1 MIRGSLP
8 TLCSMLVLVTPLL
21 VPSVAISAPKK
32 KAPPKPPP
40 SKPVTVSLASVVDA
54 SNTPGGKDAGVAAL
68 NASLSKWKVTLAP
81 PGESEAAAKK
91 ALEAKKAVGVELS
104 LTLKTGKGE
113 ALDASMIL
121 STYPGHVL
129 KAEYRAG
136 GGGGSLVELIPP
148 VVDQLVSEVA
158 KDEGWVRAP

>member
-1 MIRGSLP
+1 MKRLAVM
-8 TLCSMLVLVTPLL
+8 LLVLGAT
-21 VPSVAISAPKK
+21 AEAAPKK

-40 SKPVTVSLASVVDA
+40 SKPITVSLASVVDA

-68 NASLSKWKVTLAP
+68 NAALLRWKVTLAP
-81 PGESEAAAKK
+81 PGETEAAAKK

-113 ALDASMIL
+113 ALDASMSL

-148 VVDQLVSEVA
+148 VVEQLVADVA
-158 KDEGWVRAP
+158 KDEGWLRAP

>member
-1 MIRGSLP
+1 MKHLAVM
-8 TLCSMLVLVTPLL
+8 LLVLGVT
-21 VPSVAISAPKK
+21 AEAAPKK

-40 SKPVTVSLASVVDA
+40 PKPVTVSLASVVDA
-54 SNTPGGKDAGVAAL
+54 SNTPGAKDAGVAAL
-68 NASLSKWKVTLAP
+68 NAALLKWKVTLAP

-91 ALEAKKAVGVELS
+91 ALEAKKAVGLELS

-136 GGGGSLVELIPP
+136 GGGGALVDLIPP
-148 VVDQLVSEVA
+148 VVDQLVADVA
-158 KDEGWVRAP
+158 KDEGWLRAP

>member
-1 MIRGSLP
+1 MKRLAVM
-8 TLCSMLVLVTPLL
+8 LLVLGAT
-21 VPSVAISAPKK
+21 AEAAPKK

-40 SKPVTVSLASVVDA
+40 SKPITVSLASVVDA

-68 NASLSKWKVTLAP
+68 NAALLKWKVTLAP
-81 PGESEAAAKK
+81 PGETEAAAKK

-148 VVDQLVSEVA
+148 VVEQLVADVA
-158 KDEGWVRAP
+158 KDEGWLRAP

>member
-1 MIRGSLP
+1 MKRLAV
-8 TLCSMLVLVTPLL
+8 MLL
-21 VPSVAISAPKK
+21 VVGLTAEAARKK
-32 KAPPKPPP
+32 KAPPKPP
-40 SKPVTVSLASVVDA
+40 SKPVTVALASVVDT

-68 NASLSKWKVTLAP
+68 NAALLKWKVTIAP

-91 ALEAKKAVGVELS
+91 ALEAKKGVGLELS

-136 GGGGSLVELIPP
+136 GGGGSLVDLIPP
-148 VVDQLVSEVA
+148 VVDQLVADVA
-158 KDEGWVRAP
+158 RDEGWLRAP

>member
-1 MIRGSLP
+1 MNRLG
-8 TLCSMLVLVTPLL
+8 LVLL
-21 VPSVAISAPKK
+21 VLGLTAEAAPKK
-32 KAPPKPPP
+32 KALAKPP

-68 NASLSKWKVTLAP
+68 NASLLKWKVTLAP

-104 LTLKTGKGE
+104 LTLKPGKGE

-136 GGGGSLVELIPP
+136 GGGGSLIELIPP
-148 VVDQLVSEVA
+148 VVDQLVADVA
-158 KDEGWVRAP
+158 KDEGWSRAP

>member
-1 MIRGSLP
+1 MIRGSLSTIWSIP
-8 TLCSMLVLVTPLL
+8 VLVMALL
-21 VPSVAISAPKK
+21 APSVGLTAPKK

-40 SKPVTVSLASVVDA
+40 SKPVTVSLASVVET
-54 SNTPGGKDAGVAAL
+54 SNTPGAKDAGVAAL
-68 NASLSKWKVTLAP
+68 NAALLKWKVTLAP

-91 ALEAKKAVGVELS
+91 ALDAKKAVGVELS
-104 LTLKTGKGE
+104 LTLKTGKGD

-136 GGGGSLVELIPP
+136 GGGGSLLDLIPP
-148 VVDQLVSEVA
+148 VVDQLVADVA
-158 KDEGWVRAP
+158 KDEGWLRAP

>member
-1 MIRGSLP
+1 MKH
-8 TLCSMLVLVTPLL
+8 LVVGLL
-21 VPSVAISAPKK
+21 LLGVIAQSAPKK
-32 KAPPKPPP
+32 KPAAKPLP

-54 SNTPGGKDAGVAAL
+54 SNTPGAKDAGVAAL
-68 NASLSKWKVTLAP
+68 NAALLKWKVTLAP

-91 ALEAKKAVGVELS
+91 ALEAKKAVGLELS
-104 LTLKTGKGE
+104 LTLKTGKGD

-136 GGGGSLVELIPP
+136 GGGGSLLDLIPP
-148 VVDQLVSEVA
+148 VVDQLVADVA
-158 KDEGWVRAP
+158 RDEGWLRAP